1 MKRRYCWPPC
11 CYCCSESDAAG
22 DDLNYPPLADDAD
35 KCRRISD
42 NHRRRRSNYP
52 MDSVD
57 VGTMKNKPTDNIQD
71 DDDDIDDADDYCYR
85 NRMTMVRLC
94 RPFDD

>member
-1 MKRRYCWPPC
+1 M
-11 CYCCSESDAAG
+11 
-22 DDLNYPPLADDAD
+22 NYPPPLADEAD

-42 NHRRRRSNYP
+42 NHRRRRSYYP
-52 MDSVD
+52 LDSVD
-57 VGTMKNKPTDNIQD
+57 VGTMKMLNKPTDNIQD

-85 NRMTMVRLC
+85 NRMMTMVRLC

>member
-1 MKRRYCWPPC
+1 MMLINADG
-11 CYCCSESDAAG
+11 SLITTDGDA
-22 DDLNYPPLADDAD
+22 
-35 KCRRISD
+35 
-42 NHRRRRSNYP
+42 H